1 MQHFRP
7 LKMEEKSN
15 IEILREFAKSTNRS
29 IVDKE
34 IPYPLTGIRTF
45 RKYKSIIYIPNN
57 PENTSYFIWFSDP
70 YAKIGMP
77 TIYSGAFIPLPSK
90 IKSKFNIRKK
100 NILDKLNIFTKTTS
114 NKIGND
120 HFDSKVVIS
129 GNIDSSV
136 KRLLSQS
143 SIQDELLKALEI
155 DQFMNISLNE
165 YNIDFI
171 PEFNGIPY
179 LSIINPQ
186 SWDLEKNDIE
196 EKFRQIEKIRNVMN

>member
-1 MQHFRP
+1 M
-7 LKMEEKSN
+7 MEKSN

-45 RKYKSIIYIPNN
+45 RKYKRMIYVPNN

-77 TIYSGAFIPLPSK
+77 TIFSGAFIPLSSR
-90 IKSKFNIRKK
+90 IKSRINIRNK
-100 NILDKLNIFTKTTS
+100 NILDKLNIFSKTKS

-120 HFDSKVVIS
+120 RFDSKVVIS
-129 GNIDSSV
+129 GNVDSSV

-143 SIQDELLKALEI
+143 RIQDQLLKALEI
-155 DQFMNISLNE
+155 EQFMNISLNE
-165 YNIDFI
+165 YKIDFI
-171 PEFNGIPY
+171 PEFKGSPY

-186 SWDLEKNDIE
+186 SWDIKRNDIE
-196 EKFRQIEKIRNVMN
+196 KIFRQIEKIRTVIN